1 MRAPRTGAK
10 MALSGFERV
19 EATRKRVEAAVRP
32 DEAQRIV
39 CRAYAPYVERDAECR
54 GQT

>member
-10 MALSGFERV
+10 VALARLERV
-19 EATRKRVEAAVRP
+19 EAARKRVEAAVRP

-39 CRAYAPYVERDAECR
+39 CRAYAPHVERDAECR